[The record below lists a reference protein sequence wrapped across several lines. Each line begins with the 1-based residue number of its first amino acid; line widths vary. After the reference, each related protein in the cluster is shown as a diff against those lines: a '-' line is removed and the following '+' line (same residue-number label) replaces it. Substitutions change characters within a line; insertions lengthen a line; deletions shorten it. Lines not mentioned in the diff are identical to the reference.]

1 MNALLLITLTLTFIP
16 LLTWSLC
23 YVGDWHTRLGHCKG
37 MFWCFDAAKQTSL
50 FLFSCYHVM
59 RCGSYVW
66 LYALFSLPQVS
77 FQLVSMVRNHP
88 SCLSKNFSKQMMN
101 FKFTVWDIYVQT
113 DYEKKTNCNVL
124 CMFSLK
130 ISNLHCKLE
139 LDSLIMCLLVNSVW
153 NPDFCAISTNACTTA
168 TIYWPP
174 AMWFIH
180 YPHVYVPFKITPC
193 FVHCTIPIFCWVF
206 TLYIQNKLI

>member
-1 MNALLLITLTLTFIP
+1 MFGYMHYLVCLRSHFNWSQWCVTTLLVCLRIFQNKWWTLS
-16 LLTWSLC
+16 LL
-23 YVGDWHTRLGHCKG
+23 YEIY
-37 MFWCFDAAKQTSL
+37 MYKQI
-50 FLFSCYHVM
+50 M
-59 RCGSYVW
+59 
-66 LYALFSLPQVS
+66 
-77 FQLVSMVRNHP
+77 
-88 SCLSKNFSKQMMN
+88 K
-101 FKFTVWDIYVQT
+101 
-113 DYEKKTNCNVL
+113 KKTNCNVL

-139 LDSLIMCLLVNSVW
+139 LDSLIMWLLANSVW

-193 FVHCTIPIFCWVF
+193 FVLCTIPIFCWVF